1 MTHVRRSETEARWL
15 ARGRAAAFVVGLF
28 ALLPVA
34 AAQDA
39 PTPTPAPPAG
49 SGGPPAGS
57 PPTPPRGTEREAMWR
72 APTAE
77 DWAKPCLL
85 TWQRTWDDAVAV
97 SKQTGKPLLVCINM
111 DGEIAS
117 EHYAGVRYR
126 QPEIAALYAPYVLVI
141 ASVYRHNPRD
151 FDDQGRRIPCPR
163 FGGVTCGEHIA
174 LEPVV
179 YDKFLDGQR
188 VAPRHI
194 AVDLDGKEVYDVYY
208 ANDTQSVFD
217 RIQAGVPDLPP
228 PPPEVRG
235 DRPIAERATSPD
247 VRDRAAVEAAFQGAA
262 PAERRRLLDAALAA
276 GVTKQLDLLRLSIFG
291 LDPELARSARAALA
305 KGDDP
310 AATDLVLEALRVPM
324 EATERDALIAALGR
338 MGAASP
344 RAAWLA
350 AVHQGLAG
358 TPTSVDPKAWAD
370 AAKAGAQPAT
380 TGTGFYGDDLANARE
395 TKVTASRARPDDP
408 AVQLDLAE
416 ASLGVAMNAEQ
427 AYPTDPRRARFLAG
441 RMFAD
446 ARRAALEAKRLGSK
460 DWRVDTVLALAAYHT
475 ADLPEAYAR
484 AAEAVP
490 AIPPGEGGWS
500 SMAVV
505 TVFAESRFK
514 SIAQA
519 LKARKP
525 WPPSWLAD
533 LNASYAV
540 LIKHP
545 LGTEAQVL
553 WYYDF
558 LVWLG
563 ADDASS
569 RVLTQ
574 GLARFSASPVLHPRF
589 LDRVLK
595 DRGPEGAEAAY
606 VALLGKPGAPAGL
619 ASWAAAASVAA
630 GDHLR
635 RAGKV
640 AASVEAYTR
649 AVALFDQALLAT
661 PLAREGLDA
670 AAALALAARGRAKF
684 QLGDDAGATDDVFA
698 SLARS
703 PDTAGTRDALG
714 ITPGE
719 TAQVL
724 RARLVEAKQ
733 EDLLKKLDAAL
744 APIDPELLRFD
755 RE

>member
-1 MTHVRRSETEARWL
+1 MTHPRRTEAEARWL
-15 ARGRAAAFVVGLF
+15 ARGRVAAFVVGLV

-39 PTPTPAPPAG
+39 PAPPPAPPSG
-49 SGGPPAGS
+49 GGGPPAGS
-57 PPTPPRGTEREAMWR
+57 PPTPPRGTERESMWR

-97 SKQTGKPLLVCINM
+97 SKATGKPILVCINM

-151 FDDQGRRIPCPR
+151 YDDQGRRIPCPR

-208 ANDTQSVFD
+208 ANDTKSVFD
-217 RIQAGVPDLPP
+217 RIQAGVPNLPP
-228 PPPEVRG
+228 PPPEVKG

-247 VRDRAAVEAAFQGAA
+247 VRDRVAVEAAFQAA
-262 PAERRRLLDAALAA
+262 DPAGRRRLLDAALAA

-291 LDPELARSARAALA
+291 LDPELAKSARAALA
-305 KGDDP
+305 KVDDP

-324 EATERDALIAALGR
+324 EGAERDALIAALGR
-338 MGAASP
+338 MGATSP
-344 RAAWLA
+344 RASWLA

-358 TPTSVDPKAWAD
+358 APTSVDPKAWGD
-370 AAKAGAQPAT
+370 AAKSGARPA
-380 TGTGFYGDDLANARE
+380 TGTGFYGEDLANARE
-395 TKVTASRARPDDP
+395 SQVTASRARPDDP

-416 ASLGVAMNAEQ
+416 ASLGVAMNADKT
-427 AYPTDPRRARFLAG
+427 YPTDPRKARFLAG

-460 DWRVDTVLALAAYHT
+460 DWRVDTILALAAYHT
-475 ADLPEAYAR
+475 GDLTEAYAR
-484 AAEAVP
+484 AEAAVP

-514 SIAQA
+514 QIAAA
-519 LKARKP
+519 LKARKR

-545 LGTEAQVL
+545 LGTETQVL

-563 ADDASS
+563 ADDASL
-569 RVLTQ
+569 RVLSQ
-574 GLARFSASPVLHPRF
+574 GVERFAGSATLHARY

-606 VALLGKPGAPAGL
+606 AALLARPDAPPGL
-619 ASWAAAASVAA
+619 AAKAAAASVAA
-630 GDHLR
+630 ADHLR
-635 RAGKV
+635 RAGKI
-640 AASVEAYTR
+640 AASVDAYTR
-649 AVALFDQALLAT
+649 AVAFFDRAVAAD
-661 PLAREGLDA
+661 PLGRAPLDD
-670 AAALALAARGRAKF
+670 AAALALAGRGRAHY
-684 QLGDDAGATDDVFA
+684 QLGDDAAATDDVFA

-719 TAQVL
+719 TAQML
-724 RARLVEAKQ
+724 RARLVEKKQ
-733 EDLLKKLDAAL
+733 DDLLKKLDAAL

>member
-1 MTHVRRSETEARWL
+1 M
-15 ARGRAAAFVVGLF
+15 
-28 ALLPVA
+28 
-34 AAQDA
+34 
-39 PTPTPAPPAG
+39 
-49 SGGPPAGS
+49 
-57 PPTPPRGTEREAMWR
+57 
-72 APTAE
+72 
-77 DWAKPCLL
+77 
-85 TWQRTWDDAVAV
+85 
-97 SKQTGKPLLVCINM
+97 
-111 DGEIAS
+111 
-117 EHYAGVRYR
+117 
-126 QPEIAALYAPYVLVI
+126 
-141 ASVYRHNPRD
+141 
-151 FDDQGRRIPCPR
+151 
-163 FGGVTCGEHIA
+163 
-174 LEPVV
+174 
-179 YDKFLDGQR
+179 
-188 VAPRHI
+188 
-194 AVDLDGKEVYDVYY
+194 
-208 ANDTQSVFD
+208 FD
-217 RIQAGVPDLPP
+217 RIQAGVPNLPP
-228 PPPEVRG
+228 PPPEVQG

-247 VRDRAAVEAAFQGAA
+247 VRDRAAVEAAFQAA
-262 PAERRRLLDAALAA
+262 DPAGRRRLLDAALAA

-291 LDPELARSARAALA
+291 LDPELAKSARAALA
-305 KGDDP
+305 KVDDP
-310 AATDLVLEALRVPM
+310 GRDRPRARGAARAHGG
-324 EATERDALIAALGR
+324 AERDALIAALGR

-344 RAAWLA
+344 RAVVARR
-350 AVHQGLAG
+350 GPPGPRG
-358 TPTSVDPKAWAD
+358 TPTSVDPKAWDD
-370 AAKAGAQPAT
+370 AAKSGARPA
-380 TGTGFYGDDLANARE
+380 TGTGFYGEDLANARE
-395 TKVTASRARPDDP
+395 TQVTASRARPDDP

-427 AYPTDPRRARFLAG
+427 TYPTDPRKARFLAG

-514 SIAQA
+514 QIAAA
-519 LKARKP
+519 LKARKR

-563 ADDASS
+563 ADDASL
-569 RVLTQ
+569 RVLSQ
-574 GLARFSASPVLHPRF
+574 GVERFAGSATLHARY

-606 VALLGKPGAPAGL
+606 AALLARPDAPPGL
-619 ASWAAAASVAA
+619 AAKAAAASVAA
-630 GDHLR
+630 ADHLR
-635 RAGKV
+635 RAGKI
-640 AASVEAYTR
+640 AASVDAYTR
-649 AVALFDQALLAT
+649 AVAFFDRALAAD
-661 PLAREGLDA
+661 PLGRAPLDD
-670 AAALALAARGRAKF
+670 AAALALAGRGRAHY
-684 QLGDDAGATDDVFA
+684 QLGDDAAATDDVFA

-719 TAQVL
+719 TAQML
-724 RARLVEAKQ
+724 RARLVEQKQ
-733 EDLLKKLDAAL
+733 DDLLKKLDAAL
-744 APIDPELLRFD
+744 VPIDPELLRFD